1 MSVIDFAQLL
11 TGAGL
16 LINGVVTLLSYLQSR
31 KNGQKI
37 EQVHL
42 ATNSMKDALVMA
54 TAKENYQAGIIQGAK
69 NPSEL
74 GSSRPE

>member
-1 MSVIDFAQLL
+1 MSVTDFAQLL
-11 TGAGL
+11 TGCGL
-16 LINGVVTLLSYLQSR
+16 LINGIVTLLSYVQSR

-42 ATNSMKDALVMA
+42 ATNSMKDALVLA

-69 NPSEL
+69 NPAEL